1 MKAIIQSKLK
11 TLQITPRAKQR
22 PLSANLFKIRI
33 IVHIREIKRNDE
45 EVYSSMVME
54 KVLLQFDKNIKRQNK
69 VQDKEE
75 LKKNKK
81 TISRRNNT
89 ISSKLINK

>member
-1 MKAIIQSKLK
+1 M
-11 TLQITPRAKQR
+11 
-22 PLSANLFKIRI
+22 
-33 IVHIREIKRNDE
+33 HIREIKRNDE